1 MSSPAP
7 ATLTTAHQSLYNLGC
22 TMRRLTTSLLG
33 ILVLLSCLV
42 GVTHATQ
49 YPPGP
54 AYRTCPDTLTL
65 YDVQQ
70 PDTLIAPCHPV
81 NPDTVYSVKGI
92 ITGFD
97 NNGSGRAFY
106 IQTRNVPAAA
116 FTGVDVFT
124 GGVSF
129 PGLALGDSVRVS
141 GKIEEFGNG
150 TEISGY
156 DASNATLDVAVGK
169 ISSGNSLPVFHVG
182 TVTELRELGGPA
194 GESEKWEGM
203 LVKVNTPMRV
213 ARSGAPFPT
222 FLFLVVENSC
232 VAGCDSVAVDVSTLA
247 TPAVGLPAF
256 GTVIDSVQ
264 GIYEERQRSGAPSF
278 RIQVRNGADLFA
290 AVPPNLVDA
299 FSVEDDQI
307 RVIYDRPVTEAT
319 AENVNNYS
327 LLIGNVDSAV
337 QSTPNGDDVILTV
350 SSYPSDGTANT
361 VTAEN
366 IASLSSGLSMSP
378 QNKSFHH
385 GVMTVG
391 DIQAPDLTY
400 LGGSPCEDR
409 SRFAGA
415 GNQTPGLRV
424 TFRGVNAGKAGEL
437 NFLMDAA
444 GGPRSG
450 LAIFRPNV
458 SMVTGHLYRITAV
471 IQEFFGVTEAS
482 QPSAGPPFYIT
493 DEGTGTIP
501 APAVLSVATASDSTC
516 DSGGSLTTAED
527 YEGVLIKVEK
537 VKVVDRG
544 APSSDPPPGGFFDI
558 AGPHFVY
565 SDSMNVENDGDHT
578 YDPTLNDLL
587 DVTGGLHWSFGQFRI
602 YPRDDAD
609 IVFYGQLA
617 VDGETPGGLSFAV
630 YPNPAR
636 RATIDFAL
644 PRGDDVE
651 IAVFDLGGRRVATIA
666 EGNFAAG
673 RYSREWNGFDAAGKP
688 AGTGLYF
695 YRLRALG
702 ETRVVRG
709 VKLE

>member
-1 MSSPAP
+1 
-7 ATLTTAHQSLYNLGC
+7 
-22 TMRRLTTSLLG
+22 MRRRTTSLL
-33 ILVLLSCLV
+33 VLLLLPCLV
-42 GVTHATQ
+42 GVAQATQ

-54 AYRTCPDTLTL
+54 GGTCPDTLTI
-65 YDVQQ
+65 YDVQN
-70 PDTLIAPCHPV
+70 PLATCHPV
-81 NPDTVYSVKGI
+81 NPDTVYNVKGV

-106 IQTRNVPAAA
+106 IQTRNVPPAP
-116 FTGVDVFT
+116 FTGIDVFT

-150 TEISGY
+150 TEIAGF
-156 DASNATLDVAVGK
+156 DNNNATLDIIVGE
-169 ISSGNSLPVFHVG
+169 IGPGGNSLPDFHVG

-203 LVKVNTPMRV
+203 LVKANTPMRV

-232 VAGCDSVAVDVSTLA
+232 VAGCDSVAVDVSTLS
-247 TPAVGLPAF
+247 TPAVGLPAV

-278 RIQVRNGADLFA
+278 RIQLRSGADLFA

-299 FSVEDDQI
+299 FSVEDNQI
-307 RVIYDRPVTEAT
+307 RAIYDRPVTEAS
-319 AENVNNYS
+319 AEEINNYG
-327 LLIGNVDSAV
+327 LLIGSVDSAV
-337 QSTPNGDDVILTV
+337 QPTPNGNDVILTV
-350 SSYPSDGTANT
+350 SGSPADGTVNT
-361 VTAEN
+361 LTAEN
-366 IASLSSGLSMSP
+366 IVSLSSGFVMGP
-378 QNKSFHH
+378 QVKSFHH

-391 DIQAPDLTY
+391 DIQVPDPTS
-400 LGGSPCEDR
+400 LGGAPCEDR
-409 SRFAGA
+409 SRFAGV

-424 TFRGVNAGKAGEL
+424 TIRGVNAGKAGEL

-458 SMVTGHLYRITAV
+458 SMVTGNLYRITTV

-493 DEGTGTIP
+493 DEGPGTIP
-501 APAVLSVATASDSTC
+501 APVVLSVATSSDSTC
-516 DSGGSLTTAED
+516 DSGLSLTTAED
-527 YEGVLIKVEK
+527 YEGVLVKVEK

-558 AGPHFVY
+558 AGPQFAY
-565 SDSMNVENDGDHT
+565 PDSMNVENDGDHT
-578 YDPTLNDLL
+578 YDPDLGDIL
-587 DVTGGLHWSFGQFRI
+587 DVTGALHWSFGQFRI

-609 IVFYGQLA
+609 IVFFYQAG
-617 VDGETPGGLSFAV
+617 VGGETPGELSFAV
-630 YPNPAR
+630 YPNPGR

-651 IAVFDLGGRRVATIA
+651 IAVFDLAGRRVATIA
-666 EGNFAAG
+666 DGNFAAG
-673 RYSREWNGFDAAGKP
+673 RYSREWNGVDAAGKP